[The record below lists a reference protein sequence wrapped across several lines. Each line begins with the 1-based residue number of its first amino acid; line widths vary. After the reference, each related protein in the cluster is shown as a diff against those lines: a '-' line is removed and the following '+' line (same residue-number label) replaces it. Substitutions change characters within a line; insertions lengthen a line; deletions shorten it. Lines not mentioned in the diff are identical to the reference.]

1 MANIDFQNPDE
12 LYNKLKELMSNNPD
26 YTAEELWDAMKE
38 RTTYQ
43 WVPLKDINI
52 ASDIKNKL
60 DAIASWQDINPREL
74 LDIEEWYAEQE
85 AQKIADKENNASF
98 QELVNDEWWDDKTG
112 QKKLE
117 AFAEKYKKIL
127 WEARDYVI
135 DNYSG
140 EWLSWKWRKN
150 FLKEL
155 NWFNKQLEELE
166 NSDEFKR
173 LMFDLS
179 EYWTWNPFD
188 NWALNWDLNETLKI
202 AATWAWS
209 KMFKDWETINNIVNA
224 AKTSWV
230 WQTIDTFIK
239 NWWWLSFIAPWTQL
253 LWLWANAIV
262 WEDAS
267 DIAKEYVKKNNIT
280 EDTFK
285 TDEERESDKWSKFRE
300 KNPNVDIKKATD
312 AMLFW
317 DEAANSWVDNYI
329 NTRDDKLAT
338 LLKVKWAESP
348 EEIDRF
354 LSQYP
359 SWQNAKQQWKDETLK
374 RLSEKMSNVKYDDF
388 AKQVKDAKAKNESKE
403 EKKVWDDWTPSN
415 DDSINGVEKENTIYD
430 ENGKAI
436 WVKHLDIK
444 KKKPSTLKKITDF
457 LEGNKKISKEDL
469 YSVLPDKAKQLI
481 DWIDKEAKARLNAK
495 EHIWDTDEN
504 WYRDPDSPINWTEE
518 EDVESTNEK
527 WWKWTSKKETKQ
539 TSKNNKFLY
548 ITKEVQKLKP
558 TERIKYL
565 KENWFTVD
573 KNWYFTRN
581 WMKTLVYKDGQYN
594 PKYVKPNKEEWYNDR
609 TKVEPTSPS
618 KLQIALQKSWYQ
630 WPRDANGNFLPMTDK
645 WLDIQEGKKN
655 LKDKS
660 KK

>member
-1 MANIDFQNPDE
+1 MAYVIHENQLQDV
-12 LYNKLKELMSNNPD
+12 LKDLM
-26 YTAEELWDAMKE
+26 EEN
-38 RTTYQ
+38 Q
-43 WVPLKDINI
+43 WVPVEDIIKWIN
-52 ASDIKNKL
+52 SNPDIKIMKSWKIWDTQSISDWAGWKTSEEIEKAFWVHYNDKWELEQKKEVSQEKKSDYSLDFDKNKYENIWKNAVS
-60 DAIASWQDINPREL
+60 DFDITDPLMDNAKRLSDWYREL
-74 LDIEEWYAEQE
+74 W
-85 AQKIADKENNASF
+85 KE
-98 QELVNDEWWDDKTG
+98 
-112 QKKLE
+112 
-117 AFAEKYKKIL
+117 
-127 WEARDYVI
+127 
-135 DNYSG
+135 
-140 EWLSWKWRKN
+140 
-150 FLKEL
+150 
-155 NWFNKQLEELE
+155 
-166 NSDEFKR
+166 
-173 LMFDLS
+173 
-179 EYWTWNPFD
+179 
-188 NWALNWDLNETLKI
+188 
-202 AATWAWS
+202 
-209 KMFKDWETINNIVNA
+209 
-224 AKTSWV
+224 
-230 WQTIDTFIK
+230 
-239 NWWWLSFIAPWTQL
+239 
-253 LWLWANAIV
+253 
-262 WEDAS
+262 
-267 DIAKEYVKKNNIT
+267 KNNIT
-280 EDTFK
+280 DKYNSWQSWDKEFYKKKLDIINEALRAAETSPEFK
-285 TDEERESDKWSKFRE
+285 SIIESIRENWAAIQDELFHPMVAATLESMALWAWSRMWDKDWESFQNRLEWDLLNSNAARALWPVTRLKNLPTIYDNTVWKIEEQKKRSTPEWLEASKRENFRK
-300 KNPNVDIKKATD
+300 KNPNVDIKKTTD
-312 AMLFW
+312 KMLFW

-329 NTRDDKLAT
+329 NIRDDKLAT

-348 EEIDRF
+348 EEIDEF

-430 ENGKAI
+430 GNGKAI

-495 EHIWDTDEN
+495 EHIWDTDED